1 MAEAQAFVTLAT
13 TDAYCMGCIVVG
25 KSLRRHGTSRKLV
38 VMVSPNVSRVG
49 RLTLE
54 DVFDEVVVVDVL
66 DSRDKAH
73 LTWLGRPEL
82 GVTFTKL
89 HCWTLTQFSK
99 CVFLDA
105 DTLVLCN
112 VDELFEYEELSA
124 APDTGWPD
132 CFNSGVFVFRPSLNT
147 HKQILEHAAQHG
159 SFDGGD
165 QGVLNTFFSDW
176 AVKDIRKHLPFVY
189 NLTAS
194 AVYTYLPA
202 FQQYGRHAKIVHFL
216 GGIKPWHHSY
226 NPQAASESSF
236 RDSNKNFAQFI
247 HLWWVEY
254 YSQNQLQ
261 VKKDD
266 KKNDKNEDYS
276 VQQLDSSQ
284 THQTPT
290 QSQKSSTE
298 ALHREM
304 RLSSPLQDLTLDSLT
319 ISSSKTSEE
328 MLSDRLSC
336 PSREIKNILFD
347 VMSGGETEETHI
359 VSPPSEQETEETPIV
374 SSPSE
379 QETEETPIVSPPSEQ
394 ETEETP
400 IVSPPSEQE
409 TEETPIVS
417 PPSEQETEET
427 PIVSPPSEQETEETP
442 IVSPPSEQETEET
455 PIVSPPSEQETEE
468 TPIVSPPSEQET
480 EHKDPET
487 ADDSSV
493 GTGQAIAAETEEEDL
508 ERRRMWEEGHVDYMG
523 KDAFDNIKRKLDL
536 FLE

>member
-1 MAEAQAFVTLAT
+1 MTEAQAFVTLAT

-25 KSLRRHGTSRKLV
+25 KSLRRHGTSKKLV

-49 RLTLE
+49 RLALD

-124 APDTGWPD
+124 APDPGWPD

-147 HKQILEHAAQHG
+147 HTQILEHAAQHG

-194 AVYTYLPA
+194 AVYTHLPA
-202 FQQYGRHAKIVHFL
+202 FQQYGHHAKIVHFL

-236 RDSNKNFAQFI
+236 RDSSKNFAAQFM
-247 HLWWVEY
+247 HLWWAEY
-254 YSQNQLQ
+254 YSQNQQQ

-266 KKNDKNEDYS
+266 KKEDYS
-276 VQQLDSSQ
+276 VPQLDSSQ
-284 THQTPT
+284 THPTPT
-290 QSQKSSTE
+290 QSQMSSTE

-304 RLSSPLQDLTLDSLT
+304 RLASPLQDLTLDSLTISSSKTSEEMLSDRLSCPSREIKSVQQLDSSQTHPTPTQSQMSSTEALHREMRLASPLQDLTLDSLT

-336 PSREIKNILFD
+336 PSREIKNILFE
-347 VMSGGETEETHI
+347 VLSGGETEET
-359 VSPPSEQETEETPIV
+359 PM
-374 SSPSE
+374 
-379 QETEETPIVSPPSEQ
+379 
-394 ETEETP
+394 
-400 IVSPPSEQE
+400 
-409 TEETPIVS
+409 
-417 PPSEQETEET
+417 
-427 PIVSPPSEQETEETP
+427 
-442 IVSPPSEQETEET
+442 
-455 PIVSPPSEQETEE
+455 
-468 TPIVSPPSEQET
+468 VSPPSEQET

-487 ADDSSV
+487 ADDSAA
-493 GTGQAIAAETEEEDL
+493 GIGKAIAAETEEEDS
-508 ERRRMWEEGHVDYMG
+508 ERRRMWEQGHVDYMG
-523 KDAFDNIKRKLDL
+523 KDSFDNIKRKLDL

>member
-1 MAEAQAFVTLAT
+1 MTEAQAFVTLAT

-49 RLTLE
+49 RLALE

-89 HCWTLTQFSK
+89 QCWTLTQFSK

-124 APDTGWPD
+124 APDPAWPD

-147 HKQILEHAAQHG
+147 HTQILEHAAQHG

-194 AVYTYLPA
+194 AVYTFLPA
-202 FQQYGRHAKIVHFL
+202 FQQYGHHAKIIHFL

-226 NPQAASESSF
+226 NQQAASESSF
-236 RDSNKNFAQFI
+236 RDSSKNFAQFM
-247 HLWWVEY
+247 HLWWAEY
-254 YSQNQLQ
+254 NSQNQLQ
-261 VKKDD
+261 VKKD
-266 KKNDKNEDYS
+266 DKNEDYS

-284 THQTPT
+284 THPTPT
-290 QSQKSSTE
+290 QSQKSSIE
-298 ALHREM
+298 ALHRET
-304 RLSSPLQDLTLDSLT
+304 RLSSPLQDLTLDLLK
-319 ISSSKTSEE
+319 ISSSKKSEE
-328 MLSDRLSC
+328 MLCDSLSC
-336 PSREIKNILFD
+336 PSKEMKDILFD
-347 VMSGGETEETHI
+347 VLSGG
-359 VSPPSEQETEETPIV
+359 
-374 SSPSE
+374 
-379 QETEETPIVSPPSEQ
+379 ETEETPIVSPPSAK
-394 ETEETP
+394 
-400 IVSPPSEQE
+400 
-409 TEETPIVS
+409 
-417 PPSEQETEET
+417 
-427 PIVSPPSEQETEETP
+427 
-442 IVSPPSEQETEET
+442 
-455 PIVSPPSEQETEE
+455 
-468 TPIVSPPSEQET
+468 T

-487 ADDSSV
+487 ADDSAV
-493 GTGQAIAAETEEEDL
+493 GTGKAITSETEEEDL